1 MDRLP
6 DGVHNVV
13 SRICVP
19 LMPYKRPI
27 CSSPSLSHRAHTL
40 VFWLGNKEVDLFD
53 SVQHSLGSWTLPP
66 CSLLPLWEKS
76 QAKKL
81 SLGTEL
87 WHLRG
92 RVTWT
97 KWNCSFSLLGFF
109 CCYVVLEVAPWKPG
123 FPQRLSYPWVTA
135 WMGALWGKMVETVI
149 LPCWSALCTL
159 CLAVLICIPS
169 LVINHNPQHIG
180 FSEFFETC

>member
-1 MDRLP
+1 MKHPQELMDRLP

-19 LMPYKRPI
+19 LMPYKHPI

-40 VFWLGNKEVDLFD
+40 IFWLGNKEVDLFG
-53 SVQHSLGSWTLPP
+53 SVQHSLGSWTLPH
-66 CSLLPLWEKS
+66 CSQLPLWEKS

-92 RVTWT
+92 RVAWT

-109 CCYVVLEVAPWKPG
+109 LLLCCAG
-123 FPQRLSYPWVTA
+123 S
-135 WMGALWGKMVETVI
+135 
-149 LPCWSALCTL
+149 C
-159 CLAVLICIPS
+159 S
-169 LVINHNPQHIG
+169 L
-180 FSEFFETC
+180 ETCISTKAILSIGNCLNWCSLGKDGRKLLLCHVDLPYAPFALLF